1 MANLQGHNILDY
13 CKDPPYDGENLT
25 NRVLIKHEIPS
36 SGSSLK
42 KSIVYYCPVYLRIK
56 LKNFS
61 EMSLSD
67 LSATINQVIIMTVNL
82 KNIPSIIQ
90 E

>member
-1 MANLQGHNILDY
+1 MSNLQGQSILEF
-13 CKDPPYDGENLT
+13 CRDPPYDGENLT
-25 NRVLIKHEIPS
+25 NRVLIKHEILYAS
-36 SGSSLK
+36 SSLK

-67 LSATINQVIIMTVNL
+67 LSATINQVIIMTINL
-82 KNIPSIIQ
+82 KNIPPLIQ
-90 E
+90 